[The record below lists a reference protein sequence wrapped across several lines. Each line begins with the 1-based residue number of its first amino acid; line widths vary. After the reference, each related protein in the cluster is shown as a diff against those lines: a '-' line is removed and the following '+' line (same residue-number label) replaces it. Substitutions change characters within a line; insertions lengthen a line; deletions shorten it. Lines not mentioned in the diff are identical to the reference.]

1 MNQKETENMNRPI
14 TSTEIE
20 TVIKNIPT
28 NEWGYSLVAEH
39 MLSMCEA
46 LGSVPSTSIF
56 MSFLDGSDGKE
67 SSCNIRD
74 LGLILWRWEWL
85 PAPVFLP
92 GEVYGQR
99 SLAGYSLW
107 SHKESDMTD

>member
-1 MNQKETENMNRPI
+1 
-14 TSTEIE
+14 
-20 TVIKNIPT
+20 
-28 NEWGYSLVAEH
+28 
-39 MLSMCEA
+39 
-46 LGSVPSTSIF
+46 

-74 LGLILWRWEWL
+74 LGLIPWRWEWL

-99 SLAGYSLW
+99 SLVGYSLW
-107 SHKESDMTD
+107 SHKESDMTDWLTQQMKSPGLHSIAGQFYQIFKE